1 MRSSFVAKPPKID
14 ANAHI
19 MNVCHRVAL
28 QKITTMKKTN
38 ILYWSSTGLFCAF
51 MLTSAIPNLL
61 ASEEWIAIMESL
73 GYPAYLLPFLGVA
86 KLLGVVALVV
96 PGFARL
102 KEWAYAGFFFDL
114 LGATYSA
121 IAVEG
126 LQLPHAFMV
135 IPFTLLAL
143 SYVYWHK
150 RNAQRIET
158 ATAPKVTAAL

>member
-1 MRSSFVAKPPKID
+1 
-14 ANAHI
+14 
-19 MNVCHRVAL
+19 
-28 QKITTMKKTN
+28 MKKTN
-38 ILYWSSTGLFCAF
+38 ILYWASTGLFCAF

-61 ASEEWIAIMESL
+61 VSDEWVAIMESL

-102 KEWAYAGFFFDL
+102 KEWAYAWFFFDL

-126 LQLPHAFMV
+126 PQLPHAFMV

-143 SYVYWHK
+143 SYVYWHT
-150 RNAQRIET
+150 RMAQRV
-158 ATAPKVTAAL
+158 ATAGPAKVTAAV